1 MTDGSEA
8 VDDSLAGFPDEVRD
22 RLIRVRAILLE
33 AMPGGEEKVRYGI
46 PAVMLGGRYGLH
58 FAGWKKHLGL
68 YPVPVFDGALE
79 DEVQP
84 YRSGKD
90 SVTFLHSRPLPE
102 QLIARVALT
111 IVERH
116 GD

>member
-1 MTDGSEA
+1 MTDGSAA
-8 VDDSLAGFPDEVRD
+8 VDDYLAGFPDEVRD

-58 FAGWKKHLGL
+58 FAL